1 MNLKRRCK
9 EIFYHFLFKKSLP
22 RPVMKRPTGTIMKAT
37 LHLFPLTGLN
47 LCVPVVNN
55 YADIMWRCV
64 IVVIDFT
71 DTAVLRRRI
80 YTEDKAKV
88 VAAV

>member
-1 MNLKRRCK
+1 
-9 EIFYHFLFKKSLP
+9 
-22 RPVMKRPTGTIMKAT
+22 MKRPTGTIMKAT

-64 IVVIDFT
+64 IVVIDYPDIMT
-71 DTAVLRRRI
+71 PYSLTYVKDTVSSD
-80 YTEDKAKV
+80 Y
-88 VAAV
+88 

>member
-1 MNLKRRCK
+1 
-9 EIFYHFLFKKSLP
+9 
-22 RPVMKRPTGTIMKAT
+22 MKRPTGTIMKAT

-64 IVVIDFT
+64 IVVIDYT

-88 VAAV
+88 VAAVWGTEFIPCRASYFPQWMI